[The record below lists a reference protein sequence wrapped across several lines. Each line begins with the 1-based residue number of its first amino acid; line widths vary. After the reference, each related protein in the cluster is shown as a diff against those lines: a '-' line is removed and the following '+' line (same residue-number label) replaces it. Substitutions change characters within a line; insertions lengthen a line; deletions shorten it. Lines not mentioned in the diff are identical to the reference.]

1 MLRKVFHAIFSHPQN
16 MLKIGVE
23 IIETSYVTVPPYTA
37 EHNLRMFVANNEN
50 VGDSIMKAIA
60 NTYGPTF
67 M

>member
-1 MLRKVFHAIFSHPQN
+1 

-23 IIETSYVTVPPYTA
+23 VIETSYVTVPPYTA
-37 EHNLRMFVANNEN
+37 EHNFRMFVANNEN